1 MHRGEESRPG
11 KPAVR
16 FMQTAVVALVAA
28 ILLGLTGCEK
38 LRARD
43 HLSKGVQAY
52 KNGKYETAI
61 EQFQQAVQHDPGFLT
76 AKLYLAAAYANQVQ
90 QDVTTDENIKNAQ
103 RAIDAYQ
110 DVLKEGLS
118 DKNKLAAYKQLQSIY
133 WKIKKP
139 DQAQD
144 WAQKSLQLDPN
155 DPDTVQFIGI
165 VDWYYAYHDAQEI
178 KQAAGLKLD
187 PVDTRPNNLKEAMV
201 KNPKVC
207 DEIRAKNQKHVEDG
221 IQKLKRAVELRPDN
235 DDAFTYLNLIYRR
248 KADLEC
254 GDEQAYIADID
265 EANKALDRALA
276 IRKQKE
282 QQKAAKAG
290 GASS

>member
-1 MHRGEESRPG
+1 M
-11 KPAVR
+11 
-16 FMQTAVVALVAA
+16 
-28 ILLGLTGCEK
+28 
-38 LRARD
+38 
-43 HLSKGVQAY
+43 QAY

-90 QDVTTDENIKNAQ
+90 QDVTTDENLKNAQ
-103 RAIDAYQ
+103 RAVDAYQ
-110 DVLKEGLS
+110 QVLNEGLS
-118 DKNKLAAYKQLQSIY
+118 DKNKLAAYKQLQGIY

-139 DQAQD
+139 DKAEE
-144 WAQKSLQLDPN
+144 WAEKALQLDPN
-155 DPDTVQFIGI
+155 DPDIIQFIGI
-165 VDWYYAYHDAQEI
+165 IDWYYAYHDAQEI

-187 PVDTRPNNLKEAMV
+187 SLDTKPENLKQAMV
-201 KNPKVC
+201 KTPKVC

-235 DDAFTYLNLIYRR
+235 DDAWSYLNLIYRR

-254 GDEQAYIADID
+254 GDEQAYIGDMN
-265 EANKALDRALA
+265 EAGKALDRALA

-282 QQKAAKAG
+282 EQKAAKAG
-290 GASS
+290 AATS